1 MQITFKT
8 LQQKTFKLEI
18 DEAEKIKVLKEKI
31 AAEKGEEFPVAGQKL
46 IYAGKILEDDKTISE
61 CAIDDK
67 NFIVVMVV
75 KQKAK
80 PAADKPKETSS
91 SSSSS
96 SSSATASSVAA
107 PESMSVDTP
116 TTTTTSSAPA
126 AESTTTTTSQS
137 DTTTPSSTPSVLPQ
151 ASSAESTLLTGTEL
165 ESAITELMS
174 LGYPREQVMRALNA
188 SFHNADRAADYL
200 LSGHIPEMPPDEGD
214 VGDIGA
220 GGDDVGSGGGGGG
233 GGAPTNDLSFLRD
246 LPQFQQMRD
255 ELQRNPQN
263 LPQLLQQIGQSNPQ
277 LLSLISQNQEQFI
290 SILNNSAAGGGA
302 GGGGGGGEAQLG
314 GGGGAGAGA
323 PFQIQVTQSEKAQID
338 RIVDMGFPEAE
349 AIQAF
354 FACDKNEQLAIDF
367 LLKD

>member
-96 SSSATASSVAA
+96 SSATASSVAA

-116 TTTTTSSAPA
+116 TTTTTSSASA

-137 DTTTPSSTPSVLPQ
+137 ETTTPSSTPSVLPQ

-302 GGGGGGGEAQLG
+302 GGGGGGGGEAQLG
-314 GGGGAGAGA
+314 GAGGGAGA

-338 RIVDMGFPEAE
+338 RIVGMGFPEAE
-349 AIQAF
+349 VIQAF